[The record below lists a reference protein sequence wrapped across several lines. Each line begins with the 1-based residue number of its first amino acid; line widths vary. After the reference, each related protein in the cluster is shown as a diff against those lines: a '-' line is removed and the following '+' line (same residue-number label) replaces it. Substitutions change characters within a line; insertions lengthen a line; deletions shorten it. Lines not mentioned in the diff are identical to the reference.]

1 MIEIL
6 KNIKRSISA
15 KNLKTLRGWRRIFL
29 TPYLYDIITIT
40 LQLSGITRWINLKNF
55 GKVYSKDSFKSAVY
69 EHNAKSTNKTLFDR
83 NRRAEISYKILS
95 LMPRKKDTDKKLLI
109 IGPRTVNE
117 LYLAWCYGYKWS
129 CISAIDLFQVHKKI
143 QIMDMDDLTFN
154 DESFD
159 EIVISNALAYSENI
173 EKCIHGVARVL
184 RPGGK
189 LVFQHTFA
197 QTVDEKNWH
206 IMGVGEVW
214 PGNKVSKENLV
225 KFIEQSGLEVLASI
239 PEKYVN
245 SDNSDIIKFHVYAAK
260 NI

>member
-1 MIEIL
+1 M
-6 KNIKRSISA
+6 
-15 KNLKTLRGWRRIFL
+15 
-29 TPYLYDIITIT
+29 
-40 LQLSGITRWINLKNF
+40 
-55 GKVYSKDSFKSAVY
+55 
-69 EHNAKSTNKTLFDR
+69 
-83 NRRAEISYKILS
+83 
-95 LMPRKKDTDKKLLI
+95 
-109 IGPRTVNE
+109 
-117 LYLAWCYGYKWS
+117 
-129 CISAIDLFQVHKKI
+129 
-143 QIMDMDDLTFN
+143 
-154 DESFD
+154 
-159 EIVISNALAYSENI
+159 
-173 EKCIHGVARVL
+173 